1 VLHAMMRCGALGRA
15 REPMIT
21 KAWAANSVASSIAW
35 SRSRKKSGQSCGE
48 KCAIQTGWHGTA
60 RQAGRRRR

>member
-1 VLHAMMRCGALGRA
+1 MHMHVRLVSRSGRSCGVLHAMMRCGALGRA

-35 SRSRKKSGQSCGE
+35 SRSRKKS
-48 KCAIQTGWHGTA
+48 
-60 RQAGRRRR
+60 RRRRRRSWR